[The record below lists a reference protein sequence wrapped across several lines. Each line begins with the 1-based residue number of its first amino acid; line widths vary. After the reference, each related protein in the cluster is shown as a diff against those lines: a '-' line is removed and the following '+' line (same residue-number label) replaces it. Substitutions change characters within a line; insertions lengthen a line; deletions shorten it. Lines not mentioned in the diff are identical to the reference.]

1 MHFLVLSSSK
11 AILDPDQKHDV
22 CFSEVPFMIL
32 QMKGIDIIYSSIF
45 SCLAM
50 AQLQRKE
57 WYVVCDTFFYCYQ

>member
-32 QMKGIDIIYSSIF
+32 QMKGIDIQLKSTHPF
-45 SCLAM
+45 SVA
-50 AQLQRKE
+50 
-57 WYVVCDTFFYCYQ
+57 